1 MKDFIK
7 SQKPKR
13 YLVNSNNI
21 DQFFIEQTMVWIS
34 NG

>member
-7 SQKPKR
+7 SQKQKR

-21 DQFFIEQTMVWIS
+21 DQFFIEQTMV
-34 NG
+34 